1 MPETYITISD
11 EKGSINISEDVI
23 AVISANAVTE
33 VDGIA
38 AFSNICGADLGEL
51 IGKKSATKGVRVSFE
66 DGNILIDITAMVR
79 YGTNI
84 TAVGEKVQKA
94 VANSVES
101 MIGQKPAVNVHIAGV
116 TFEK

>member
-1 MPETYITISD
+1 MPETYITIPD

-23 AVISANAVTE
+23 AVIAANAVTE

-38 AFSNICGADLGEL
+38 AFSNISGADLGEL
-51 IGKKSATKGVRVSFE
+51 IGKRAATKGVRVNFE
-66 DGNILIDITAMVR
+66 DGKTLIDITAMVR
-79 YGTNI
+79 YGSNI

-101 MIGQKPAVNVHIAGV
+101 MTGLKPAVNVHISGIA
-116 TFEK
+116 FEK